1 MLAHLT
7 AHKTESPERNRPDKY
22 EQTHDLRLIFFDV
35 PKETLQKIQIF
46 ILFIDLDESYMLQIY
61 FEKTAK
67 TTLRIAIFDF

>member
-22 EQTHDLRLIFFDV
+22 EQTHDLMLIFFDV

-46 ILFIDLDESYMLQIY
+46 ILFIDLDES
-61 FEKTAK
+61 
-67 TTLRIAIFDF
+67 